1 MGREQTGGG
10 LFKLNFEIL
19 RGNARRGNAPP
30 RRQGFIP
37 PYPYGGRCGVSEDFR
52 LSDSKTIPFGR
63 ARYPPPVG
71 PEIKHL
77 LPFIAAMYRSAHRPR
92 EARMFH
98 LRWPPM

>member
-1 MGREQTGGG
+1 MHSCARTQPRSREKFAAFLCIG
-10 LFKLNFEIL
+10 LFVFNFEL
-19 RGNARRGNAPP
+19 SHANPRRGNAPP

-63 ARYPPPVG
+63 RYPPPVG

-77 LPFIAAMYRSAHRPR
+77 LPLSRRCIAPR
-92 EARMFH
+92 ESDE
-98 LRWPPM
+98 